1 MIVVAVLLAL
11 IAGTAEAEKR
21 KKKKDKKVERS
32 YAEYVWPPPPD
43 EAKIQLVD
51 VITERADVEA
61 KSGLMKGLLLGA
73 TKADQYKRLKQPFDV
88 AIDSKRRFV
97 VSDPALGAVL
107 RFDRDQRIMDVLGTS
122 GAVSLK
128 TPLGVC
134 ISDDDTIFVAD
145 PGSGGVLAF
154 DEAGKLL
161 AIYGKGELRNPTDM
175 AISPSGTQLYVAD
188 SMAHRIAVFAIEE
201 KKLDFVFGQRGTGEG
216 EYNFPSA
223 LAFDQDGN
231 LMVVDQGNARVQV
244 VTAEGEYLDHFGE
257 RGTGFGQ
264 FTRPKSIEQHR
275 SGIIFVT
282 DGAFNNI
289 QVFDIDYQLLTFVGE
304 GGEGPGQFLGASGIA
319 VVGDVIAVVDQLG
332 RRLQVLHFLP
342 EE

>member
-1 MIVVAVLLAL
+1 MIVIAVLLAL
-11 IAGTAEAEKR
+11 IAGNAEAEKK
-21 KKKKDKKVERS
+21 KKKKDKAAERS
-32 YAEYVWPPPPD
+32 YAEFVWPPPPD

-88 AIDSKRRFV
+88 AIDSKTRFV

-122 GAVSLK
+122 GAVPIK
-128 TPLGVC
+128 TPLGVY
-134 ISDDDTIFVAD
+134 ISPDDTIFVAD
-145 PGSGGVLAF
+145 PGSNGVFAY

-161 AIYGKGELRNPTDM
+161 AIYGKGDLRNPTDVVV
-175 AISPSGTQLYVAD
+175 SPDGAQLYVAD
-188 SMAHRIAVFAIEE
+188 SMAHRIAVFDIKAE
-201 KKLDFVFGQRGTGEG
+201 KLDFFFGERGTGEG

-223 LAFDQDGN
+223 VAFDQDGN

-264 FTRPKSIEQHR
+264 FTRPKSIAQHR
-275 SGIIFVT
+275 SGVIFVT
-282 DGAFNNI
+282 DGASRSFG
-289 QVFDIDYQLLTFVGE
+289 DRR
-304 GGEGPGQFLGASGIA
+304 GG
-319 VVGDVIAVVDQLG
+319 
-332 RRLQVLHFLP
+332 
-342 EE
+342 